1 MLVSKPTSIF
11 NIQYLESSIS
21 SFQSHISYHKGV
33 LVNISKRDK
42 KILTIGG
49 LAVAAFLFITYVI
62 SPFFESEQEIRDK
75 TEQREGLL
83 KKYEKIINQKSE
95 VEKNLAQMKRKLAKI
110 KGKLLKGSTP
120 SLAAAEMQKML
131 EKISKVHDLE
141 LKSVKVKEAEKE
153 GDFLV
158 IPLELRLT
166 TDLNR
171 TTKFLTD
178 LEKNQKYLII
188 PQLKI
193 SVKNQRDP
201 KEVIVTI
208 VVSGFF
214 MEEGTK
220 DKKDV

>member
-1 MLVSKPTSIF
+1 
-11 NIQYLESSIS
+11 
-21 SFQSHISYHKGV
+21 
-33 LVNISKRDK
+33 VNISKRDK

-49 LAVAAFLFITYVI
+49 VAVALFLFLTYVI
-62 SPFFESEQEIRDK
+62 NPFIESEQEIRDN
-75 TEQREGLL
+75 TEQREVLL
-83 KKYEKIINQKSE
+83 QKYEKIINKKSE
-95 VEKNLAQMKRKLAKI
+95 VEKDLTKTKRNLTRI

-131 EKISKVHDLE
+131 EKISKSHDLE

-153 GDFLV
+153 GDFLA

-171 TTKFLTD
+171 TRKFLTD
-178 LEKNQKYLII
+178 LENNQKYLIV

-208 VVSGFF
+208 VVTGFF
-214 MEEGTK
+214 MEEGAAN
-220 DKKDV
+220 KKGV

>member
-1 MLVSKPTSIF
+1 M
-11 NIQYLESSIS
+11 
-21 SFQSHISYHKGV
+21 
-33 LVNISKRDK
+33 NISKRDK

-49 LAVAAFLFITYVI
+49 AAVALFLFITYVI
-62 SPFFESEQEIRDK
+62 TPFIESEQEIRDN
-75 TEQREGLL
+75 TEQREVLL
-83 KKYEKIINQKSE
+83 QKYEKIINKKSE
-95 VEKNLAQMKRKLAKI
+95 VEKDLTRMKRNLTKI

-131 EKISKVHDLE
+131 EKISKSHDLE

-153 GDFLV
+153 GDFLA

-171 TTKFLTD
+171 TRKFLAD
-178 LEKNQKYLII
+178 LEQNQKYLII

-201 KEVIVTI
+201 KEVIVT
-208 VVSGFF
+208 VVVTGFF
-214 MEEGTK
+214 MEEGTAN
-220 DKKDV
+220 KKGA

>member
-1 MLVSKPTSIF
+1 M
-11 NIQYLESSIS
+11 
-21 SFQSHISYHKGV
+21 
-33 LVNISKRDK
+33 NISKRDK

-171 TTKFLTD
+171 TRKFLTD